1 MWCKV
6 LTANL
11 HGLTRTSQTSPDHTH
26 ERTSF
31 TLSLLVADALSPP
44 DRLRP
49 PMYARTVSSFYRHHR
64 SGMVR
69 AGVAIAQRSQMST
82 DATTTSLVVQELVK
96 VLGTPED
103 AAAYGELRDADAP
116 VFAVV
121 KAGGDVILHE
131 VCRAPT
137 RRLMRFRAVVHHIR
151 PLPHI
156 LSCVW
161 AYLRY
166 CPAGNLRCGTHDVT
180 QRWALPHRRSRRVT
194 RFCQSW
200 SCSVVPISSLV

>member
-1 MWCKV
+1 MRLALRCMAGKMYCKV

-11 HGLTRTSQTSPDHTH
+11 HGHTHEPDLTTHQTSPDHTH

-44 DRLRP
+44 DRLGP
-49 PMYARTVSSFYRHHR
+49 LMYARTVSSFYRHHR

-137 RRLMRFRAVVHHIR
+137 
-151 PLPHI
+151 PLVN
-156 LSCVW
+156 SCGLDLLCITSGLCRT
-161 AYLRY
+161 Y
-166 CPAGNLRCGTHDVT
+166 
-180 QRWALPHRRSRRVT
+180 
-194 RFCQSW
+194 
-200 SCSVVPISSLV
+200 